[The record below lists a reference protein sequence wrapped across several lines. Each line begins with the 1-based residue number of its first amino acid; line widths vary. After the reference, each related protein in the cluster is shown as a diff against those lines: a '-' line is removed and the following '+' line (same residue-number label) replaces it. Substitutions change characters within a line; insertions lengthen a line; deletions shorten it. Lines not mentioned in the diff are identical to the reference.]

1 MHISPKYLKIIKITL
16 ISLFSLIF
24 VVGIIAF
31 AKREAILKATVA
43 RVISK
48 AKRDYNLNVKIK
60 DVHFAGLKTV
70 AFNDI
75 SVVPE
80 DRPSLAYISNLQV
93 GIKLIPLLFGNV
105 KLSELKIN
113 DSRITLIKKDSIRNY
128 DFLFKKNKD
137 TIRSESKVNLAE
149 LANNLLS
156 KMLNKIPDDM
166 KIRNFDVSFTD
177 DSDQVKFHTRSAT
190 IDGGDLKSTIDI
202 DNNASVWHIQGDV
215 DPDNKQLDLILF
227 ADGKKVELPFL
238 ERKFK
243 LKLNFDTVH
252 TQMKKVALYGDE
264 LRITGSWAIK
274 NLLLNQPKIASN
286 DIIVPAGSIDANMLI
301 GENYIAIDSSS
312 VIHLKEITANP
323 YIKYTIS
330 PSKIYEL
337 KLHTGE
343 MEAQHLFD
351 SFPQGLFESL
361 DGIKVAGKLQ
371 YSFDLYLDSSQPDSV
386 KFDAGFKKKDFR
398 IINNGKINLQ
408 KINGPFVFTPY
419 ESGKP
424 VRNILV
430 SDENP
435 NYVPITDVSPYL
447 KAAVMTAEDPSFYYH
462 RGFVMEAFRGSIAA
476 DFKAKSF
483 KRGGSTIS
491 MQLIKNVY
499 LNREKTIARKIEEIL
514 IVWLIEN
521 TGVSRKERMF
531 EVYLNLIEWGRNVY
545 GIGEASRYYFNKHPS
560 QLSLGESI
568 FLANIVPRPKSSLY
582 FFEPDGSLRYALK
595 DYFGFIGGVMA
606 RRGLTEADTSGSY
619 GFYDVRLK
627 ESLRTEI
634 TPLDFIATDQ
644 LLLDDDMPEAR
655 DILKEI
661 LSRKQKPDTINVKDI
676 KNLKVI
682 PKDTVKSP
690 AELRKE
696 RREDR
701 RRGREEP

>member
-1 MHISPKYLKIIKITL
+1 M
-16 ISLFSLIF
+16 FSLIF

-31 AKREAILKATVA
+31 AKREAILKATVE
-43 RVISK
+43 RIINK

-70 AFNDI
+70 VFNDI

-80 DRPSLAYISNLQV
+80 NRDSLAYITNFRV
-93 GIKLIPLLFGNV
+93 GIRLLPLLFGNL
-105 KLSELKIN
+105 KLSELKMN
-113 DSRITLIKKDSIRNY
+113 NARVTLVKKDSIRNY

-137 TIRSESKVNLAE
+137 TTTHSSKVNLAE
-149 LANNLLS
+149 LANSLLN
-156 KMLNKIPDDM
+156 KVLNKIPDDM
-166 KIRNFDVSFTD
+166 NIRNFDVSFKD
-177 DSDQVKFHTRSAT
+177 DSDQVKFHTSSAT
-190 IDGGDLKSTIDI
+190 IDGGDLKSTISI
-202 DNNASVWHIQGDV
+202 DNNASTWHVQGEV
-215 DPDNKQLDLILF
+215 DPDDKQLDVILF

-243 LKLNFDTVH
+243 LKMNFDTVH
-252 TQMKKVALYGDE
+252 TQMKKVAMYGDE
-264 LRITGSWAIK
+264 LRIKGTWAIK
-274 NLLLNQPKIASN
+274 NLLFNQPKIASN
-286 DIIVPAGSIDANMLI
+286 DIIVPSGSIDANMLI

-312 VIHLKEITANP
+312 VIHLKEIKANP

-337 KLHTGE
+337 QLHTGE
-343 MEAQHLFD
+343 MNAQSLFD

-361 DGIKVAGKLQ
+361 DGMKVAGKLQ
-371 YSFDLYLDSSQPDSV
+371 YDFSLYLDSAHPDSV

-398 IINNGKINLQ
+398 ILSNGKVNLQ
-408 KINGPFVFTPY
+408 KLNGAFVFTPY

-424 VRNILV
+424 MRNILI
-430 SDENP
+430 SDQNP
-435 NYVPITDVSPYL
+435 NYVPLNDISPYL
-447 KAAVMTAEDPSFYYH
+447 KNAVMTAEDPSFFYH

-491 MQLIKNVY
+491 MQLVKNVF

-521 TGVSRKERMF
+521 TGISRKERMF

-545 GIGEASRYYFNKHPS
+545 GIGEASRYYFDKSPS

-606 RRGLTEADTSGSY
+606 RRGFTAADSSGTY

-627 ESLRTEI
+627 EGLRTQI
-634 TPLDFIATDQ
+634 APLDMIATDQ
-644 LLLDDDMPEAR
+644 LLLDDDTDEGPG
-655 DILKEI
+655 ILKEI
-661 LSRKQKPDTINVKDI
+661 LGKRPKLDTINIKDV
-676 KNLKVI
+676 KNLKVV
-682 PKDTVKSP
+682 PKDTVKTP

-701 RRGREEP
+701 RRARSKP